1 MRRKKFLKTAVL
13 TAALAGAAPAVRG
26 AVAAANPM
34 PKTIAG
40 IDIPDSY
47 GARQALQQ
55 ARDVEDPQILR
66 HSIRS
71 FVFAELIAKAKGIA
85 HDRELTYVAAILH
98 DIGLSAQYSTPHRRF
113 EIDSAEA
120 ARRILVQN
128 HFSADSAR
136 IVWDAITLHS
146 IYSIARFKEPEVNLV
161 SAGVITDVGAAFAAL
176 LPKDAIA
183 ELFAAAPRDGFNDA
197 FLAQL
202 SDYAKRKPDVVA
214 GTFVEDVAARV
225 VPGYHHDNFYDSMKS
240 GDAFAH

>member
-1 MRRKKFLKTAVL
+1 MRRKKFLKTAAL

-47 GARQALQQ
+47 VARQALQQ

-71 FVFAELIAKAKGIA
+71 FVFAELIAKARGIP
-85 HDRELTYVAAILH
+85 HDRELVYVAAILH
-98 DIGLSAQYSTPHRRF
+98 DIGLSPQFSTPHRRF
-113 EIDSAEA
+113 EVDSAEMA
-120 ARRILVQN
+120 KQLLALNEVP
-128 HFSADSAR
+128 ADKVR

-146 IYSIARFKEPEVNLV
+146 IYSIARFKEAEVNLV
-161 SAGVITDVGAAFAAL
+161 SAGVVTDVGAAFASL
-176 LPKDAIA
+176 LSQSAI
-183 ELFAAAPRDGFNDA
+183 EEIFAALPRTGFNDA